1 VVVKNINLR
10 GTSVAK
16 LVRGVFL
23 IDSLGSGGAQRQFV
37 ELVTSLDPDVIRP
50 CVVTYHNIP
59 FFQKQLV
66 DAGIEHICL
75 AKRDKL
81 GASFLIKWLRFLKQN
96 KPDFVHSFLNIP
108 NFYARLAKLLGCVEI
123 VITSERNISLTDSK
137 VLIKLEKMFGR
148 YSDRIIA
155 NAWGIKEV
163 LTREIGIPDEHITVI
178 HNGVTTDR
186 FRRPCPKRVAEIRA
200 KCGISQD
207 CNVLVGLIGRV
218 DKQKNQLG
226 LLRAIAGIRSEIGFL
241 PLRVGFWG
249 SESDPGYAMQVR
261 AVIADLALHPYV
273 TLFGPDE
280 DMASVYAAC
289 DMVVLPSLWEGFPN
303 VVLEAMSAGR
313 LVIASDIVDNSRII
327 DDGKNGFL
335 VQAGDSE
342 ELSRI
347 IVKSMGLSR
356 DAVRDIELKAEAK
369 VSTCFSV
376 QKMSQLTV
384 NVYKE
389 LGIC

>member
-1 VVVKNINLR
+1 
-10 GTSVAK
+10 
-16 LVRGVFL
+16 
-23 IDSLGSGGAQRQFV
+23 
-37 ELVTSLDPDVIRP
+37 
-50 CVVTYHNIP
+50 
-59 FFQKQLV
+59 LV